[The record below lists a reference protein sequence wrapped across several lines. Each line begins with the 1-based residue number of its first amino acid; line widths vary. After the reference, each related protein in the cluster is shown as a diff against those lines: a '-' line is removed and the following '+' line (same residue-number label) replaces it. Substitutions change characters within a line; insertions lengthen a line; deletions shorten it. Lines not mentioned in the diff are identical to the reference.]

1 VQHALPDDAGDSA
14 GDRVVTAAARPR
26 GWAPPPT
33 LEQYRRAAATPERR
47 VGGRLADHDVAATA
61 AAPIVSVVTVV
72 WNAAATLP
80 RTIASVRE
88 QRSAVDLEY
97 IVVDGGSTDGTQ
109 ALIDT
114 DDVDLWIS
122 ERDAGIYDAMNKG
135 VALAR
140 GDIVV
145 LINADD
151 WLLPGALTAVCQ
163 RFAERPECG
172 VVYGDVI
179 IDAAGDQ
186 PSVRFRPPARLA
198 MRNWH
203 TIPIPHAATMLR
215 RAVYERVGLFRTDL
229 RLAGDFELL
238 LRAFTA
244 GERFE
249 YLPRPLAGVARGGRS
264 DTQHGRH
271 QSETRRTIAAYEL
284 GGVTRLLHLVHLGK
298 WWLVHVA
305 EQSGAGRGVL
315 TVYRTLKSF
324 ARTRGGSRP

>member
-1 VQHALPDDAGDSA
+1 VNPD
-14 GDRVVTAAARPR
+14 ARPR

-33 LEQYRRAAATPERR
+33 LEQYRRASAAADRS
-47 VGGRLADHDVAATA
+47 VGGRLADAGVAKTTA
-61 AAPIVSVVTVV
+61 APLVSVITVV

-88 QRSAVDLEY
+88 QRSAVELEY
-97 IVVDGGSTDGTQ
+97 IVVDGGSTDGTL

-140 GDIVV
+140 GEIVV

-151 WLLPGALTAVCQ
+151 WLLPGALAAVCQ

-172 VVYGDVI
+172 VVYGDIVV
-179 IDAAGDQ
+179 DGAGARS
-186 PSVRFRPPARLA
+186 SVRFRPPARLA
-198 MRNWH
+198 VKDWH
-203 TIPIPHAATMLR
+203 AIPIPHAATIVR
-215 RAVYERVGLFRTDL
+215 RAVYERVGLFRPDL
-229 RLAGDFELL
+229 RLAGDYELL

-249 YLPRPLAGVARGGRS
+249 YLPRPLAAVGRGGVS
-264 DTQHGRH
+264 DTQRERY
-271 QSETRRTIAAYEL
+271 QSETRRTIAAYGL
-284 GGVTRLLHLVHLGK
+284 GPVTRFLHVVHLAK
-298 WWLVHVA
+298 WWLVHFA
-305 EQSGAGRGVL
+305 ERSRAGWGVL
-315 TVYRTLKSF
+315 TAYRALKSF
-324 ARTRGGSRP
+324 VRTRGGTRP

>member
-1 VQHALPDDAGDSA
+1 M
-14 GDRVVTAAARPR
+14 
-26 GWAPPPT
+26 
-33 LEQYRRAAATPERR
+33 
-47 VGGRLADHDVAATA
+47 
-61 AAPIVSVVTVV
+61 SVVTVV

-88 QRSAVDLEY
+88 QRSAAELEY
-97 IVVDGGSTDGTQ
+97 IVVDGGSTDGTL

-140 GDIVV
+140 GEIVV

-151 WLLPGALTAVCQ
+151 SLLPGALTAVCEW
-163 RFAERPECG
+163 FAKRPECG
-172 VVYGDVI
+172 VVYGDI
-179 IDAAGDQ
+179 ILDATGDR

-198 MRNWH
+198 VRDWH
-203 TIPIPHAATMLR
+203 TIPIPHAATMVR

-229 RLAGDFELL
+229 RLAGDYELL

-249 YLPRPLAGVARGGRS
+249 YLPQPLAAVGRGGRS
-264 DTQHGRH
+264 DTQRGRYR
-271 QSETRRTIAAYEL
+271 SETRRTMAAYGL
-284 GGVTRLLHLVHLGK
+284 GSVMRLLHVVHLAK
-298 WWLVHVA
+298 WWLVHFA
-305 EQSGAGRGVL
+305 ERSRGGLNVL
-315 TVYRTLKSF
+315 TAYRALKSF
-324 ARTRGGSRP
+324 VRTRGGTRP

>member
-1 VQHALPDDAGDSA
+1 M
-14 GDRVVTAAARPR
+14 TADARPR
-26 GWAPPPT
+26 GWAPPPR
-33 LEQYRRAAATPERR
+33 LEQYRLAAAAAERR
-47 VGGRLADHDVAATA
+47 IGGRLADGGASGTAAT
-61 AAPIVSVVTVV
+61 PLVSVVTVV

-88 QRSAVDLEY
+88 QRSAVELEY
-97 IVVDGGSTDGTQ
+97 IVVDGGSTDGTL

-140 GDIVV
+140 GEIVV

-151 WLLPGALTAVCQ
+151 WLLPGALAAVCE

-172 VVYGDVI
+172 VVYGDI
-179 IDAAGDQ
+179 ILDAAGDQ
-186 PSVRFRPPARLA
+186 PGVRFRPPARLA
-198 MRNWH
+198 VRDWH
-203 TIPIPHAATMLR
+203 TIPIPHAATMVR

-229 RLAGDFELL
+229 RLAGDYELL

-249 YLPRPLAGVARGGRS
+249 YVPRPLAAVGRGGQS
-264 DTQHGRH
+264 ETQRERYL
-271 QSETRRTIAAYEL
+271 SETRRTIAAYGL
-284 GGVTRLLHLVHLGK
+284 DPVTRFLHVVHLAK
-298 WWLVHVA
+298 WWLVYFA
-305 EQSGAGRGVL
+305 ERSRAGRACSPL
-315 TVYRTLKSF
+315 TRAQIGRAHPGRDAAV
-324 ARTRGGSRP
+324 TRVTRST

>member
-1 VQHALPDDAGDSA
+1 M
-14 GDRVVTAAARPR
+14 
-26 GWAPPPT
+26 
-33 LEQYRRAAATPERR
+33 
-47 VGGRLADHDVAATA
+47 
-61 AAPIVSVVTVV
+61 SVVTVV
-72 WNAAATLP
+72 WNAVTTLP

-88 QRSAVDLEY
+88 QRSAVQLEY
-97 IVVDGGSTDGTQ
+97 IIVDGGSTDGTL

-140 GDIVV
+140 GEMVV

-151 WLLPGALTAVCQ
+151 SLLQGALAAVCE

-179 IDAAGDQ
+179 LDAAGDR

-198 MRNWH
+198 LRDWH
-203 TIPIPHAATMLR
+203 TIPIPHAATVVR
-215 RAVYERVGLFRTDL
+215 RSVYERIGLFRTDL
-229 RLAGDFELL
+229 RLAGDYELL

-249 YLPRPLAGVARGGRS
+249 YLSRPLATVGRGGLS
-264 DTQHGRH
+264 DTQRVRYQG
-271 QSETRRTIAAYEL
+271 ETRRTIAAYEL
-284 GGVTRLLHLVHLGK
+284 GPVTQFLHIVHLAK
-298 WWLVHVA
+298 SWLVRFA
-305 EQSGAGRGVL
+305 ERSGAGWVVL
-315 TVYRTLKSF
+315 SVYRALKSF
-324 ARTRGGSRP
+324 GRTRGGTQP

>member
-1 VQHALPDDAGDSA
+1 MTAGA
-14 GDRVVTAAARPR
+14 WPR

-33 LEQYRRAAATPERR
+33 LEQYPRAAAAAERR
-47 VGGRLADHDVAATA
+47 VGGRLADGAAPGAA
-61 AAPIVSVVTVV
+61 AAPLVSVVTVV
-72 WNAAATLP
+72 WNAAPTLP

-97 IVVDGGSTDGTQ
+97 IVVDGGSTDGTL

-140 GDIVV
+140 GEIVV

-151 WLLPGALTAVCQ
+151 WLLPGALAAVCE
-163 RFAERPECG
+163 RFAECPECS

-179 IDAAGDQ
+179 LDAAGDR
-186 PSVRFRPPARLA
+186 PSVPFRPPSRLA
-198 MRNWH
+198 VRDWH
-203 TIPIPHAATMLR
+203 SMPIPHAATMVR
-215 RAVYERVGLFRTDL
+215 RAVYARVGLFRTDL

-249 YLPRPLAGVARGGRS
+249 YLPRPLAAVGRGGRS
-264 DTQHGRH
+264 DTQRERH
-271 QSETRRTIAAYEL
+271 QSETRRTITAYGL
-284 GGVTRLLHLVHLGK
+284 GPVTRFLHIVHLAK
-298 WWLVHVA
+298 WWLVHIA
-305 EQSGAGRGVL
+305 ERSGAGWRVL
-315 TVYRTLKSF
+315 TAYRALKSF
-324 ARTRGGSRP
+324 VRTRGGTRP

>member
-1 VQHALPDDAGDSA
+1 MTADVQ
-14 GDRVVTAAARPR
+14 PR

-33 LEQYRRAAATPERR
+33 LEQYRRAAAAADRR
-47 VGGRLADHDVAATA
+47 VGGRLADGSSVGSA
-61 AAPIVSVVTVV
+61 AAPLVSVVTVV

-97 IVVDGGSTDGTQ
+97 IVVDGGSTDGTL

-114 DDVDLWIS
+114 DDVDRWIS

-140 GDIVV
+140 GEIVV

-151 WLLPGALTAVCQ
+151 WLLPGALAAVCA
-163 RFAERPECG
+163 RFAERPDCG
-172 VVYGDVI
+172 VVYGDVVL
-179 IDAAGDQ
+179 DAVGDR
-186 PSVRFRPPARLA
+186 PSARFRPPARLTV
-198 MRNWH
+198 RDWH
-203 TIPIPHAATMLR
+203 TIPIPHAATMVR

-249 YLPRPLAGVARGGRS
+249 YLPRPLAGVGRGGRS
-264 DTQHGRH
+264 DTQRERY

-284 GGVTRLLHLVHLGK
+284 GPVTRLLHFVHLGK
-298 WWLVHVA
+298 WWLVHLA
-305 EQSGAGRGVL
+305 ERSGAGWRLL
-315 TVYRTLKSF
+315 TVYRALKSLV
-324 ARTRGGSRP
+324 RTRGGTRP